1 MKVFDVVEAY
11 IIGRTEEVADKY
23 TVNEESLSILG
34 DYCGVID
41 QIMNEWSGDGLD
53 VDIVGE
59 NNLVVISIT
68 VSAMLMD
75 IYHPQ
80 YFDLI
85 DRAVALAVCNTEEN
99 DLRMDFTFPSVWDKV

>member
-11 IIGRTEEVADKY
+11 IIGRTEDVSDKY
-23 TVNEESLSILG
+23 IINDESMSILK

-41 QIMNEWSGDGLD
+41 QIMREWSGDGID

-59 NNLVVISIT
+59 NNYVVISIT

-75 IYHPQ
+75 VYHPQ
-80 YFDLI
+80 YFDLL

-99 DLRMDFTFPSVWDKV
+99 DLRMDFTFPSVWNEV